1 MAKEISYIIGKKS
14 YTPKRNVLDKENLK
28 IIEKQF
34 SLSIPLITGAKI
46 NNKKKETNIFIGKEI
61 DLQEFFYKKY
71 LLEKYDVSLDMVI
84 DMALEGFK
92 KACLLN
98 YKKYDQ
104 ALIGLTEKDVVVPD
118 FYSFRQKILEEIN
131 EAN

>member
-1 MAKEISYIIGKKS
+1 MI
-14 YTPKRNVLDKENLK
+14 
-28 IIEKQF
+28 
-34 SLSIPLITGAKI
+34 
-46 NNKKKETNIFIGKEI
+46 
-61 DLQEFFYKKY
+61 
-71 LLEKYDVSLDMVI
+71 I